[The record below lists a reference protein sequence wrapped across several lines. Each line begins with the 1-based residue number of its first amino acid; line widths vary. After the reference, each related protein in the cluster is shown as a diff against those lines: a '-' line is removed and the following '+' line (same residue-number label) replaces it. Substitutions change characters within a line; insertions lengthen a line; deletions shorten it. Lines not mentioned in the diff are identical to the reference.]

1 MTPDTLSIKDIKRLK
16 VAKVFCESSMLNFT
30 RYFFKQRYGRK
41 FVVNWHHE
49 VICNALDKVV
59 KGDIK
64 RLIINIFPRSG
75 KTELAVKNFIAYC
88 LALNPKCKI
97 YSFELF

>member
-1 MTPDTLSIKDIKRLK
+1 MPPSTLSVKDIKRLK
-16 VAKVFCESSMLNFT
+16 VAKVICEGSMLDFT
-30 RYFFKQRYGRK
+30 RYFFVKRFGRK

-64 RLIINIFPRSG
+64 RLIINISPIS
-75 KTELAVKNFIAYC
+75 
-88 LALNPKCKI
+88 I
-97 YSFELF
+97 YLILMI